1 MQRTDQDYATGYD
14 AETINIPGGPS
25 VVLRRQHGQHSWLEE
40 LASDVRSGLTG
51 DPKELPPKYFYDA
64 RGSALFDAITEL
76 PEYYQ
81 TRTERSILRRIAPG
95 LAQSFRPT
103 SLIEFGSG
111 SADKTR
117 VLLDAMKATGVL
129 RGFGPIDVSETAL
142 LDSARRLMIRYPDLT
157 IEGVIG
163 DFEQPFPL
171 PFHGQPRL
179 LAFLGSTIGNM
190 RSWQAQAFLTT
201 VAEQLSHSDAFLIG
215 FDLVKDVSRI
225 EAAYNDSLG
234 VTREF
239 NLNVLRVLNREL
251 EADFELEG
259 FEHLALYDEP
269 ASRIE
274 MRLVSTRAQTA
285 HLKRLEL
292 DVTLAEGEAIRTEL
306 SHKYTRGSAS
316 RLLARA
322 GLELTG
328 WETDPENLFALGLAR
343 ATTWPK

>member
-1 MQRTDQDYATGYD
+1 MQHAEQTYGLDYD
-14 AETINIPGGPS
+14 AETVAVPDGPPIL
-25 VVLRRQHGQHSWLEE
+25 LRRQHGRHSWLEE
-40 LASDVRSGLTG
+40 LASDVRGGLTG
-51 DPKELPPKYFYDA
+51 HPKELPPKYFYDS
-64 RGSALFDAITEL
+64 RGSALFDEITRL

-81 TRTERSILRRIAPG
+81 TRTERSILRRIAPA
-95 LAQSFRPT
+95 LAESLGPT
-103 SLIEFGSG
+103 ALVEFGSG

-117 VLLDAMKATGVL
+117 VLLDAMRASGSAA
-129 RGFGPIDVSETAL
+129 GFGPIDVSETAL
-142 LDSARRLMIRYPDLT
+142 LQSARRLTSRYPDMK

-171 PFHGQPRL
+171 PFQGRTRL

-190 RSWQAQAFLTT
+190 QSWEAQAFLTT

-251 EADFELEG
+251 DADFDLDG
-259 FEHLALYDEP
+259 FEHLAFYDAA

-274 MRLVSTRAQTA
+274 MQLVATRRQTA
-285 HLKRLEL
+285 RLTRLEL
-292 DVTLAEGEAIRTEL
+292 DVTVAEGESIRTEL
-306 SHKYTRGSAS
+306 SHKYTRESAA
-316 RLLARA
+316 RLVARA
-322 GLELTG
+322 GMELTG
-328 WETDPENLFALGLAR
+328 WETDPQNLFALGLAR
-343 ATTWPK
+343 VG

>member
-14 AETINIPGGPS
+14 AETVHIPGGPPL
-25 VVLRRQHGQHSWLEE
+25 VLRRQHGRHSWLEE
-40 LASDVRSGLTG
+40 LASDVRGGLTG

-64 RGSALFDAITEL
+64 RGSALFDEITEL

-95 LAQSFRPT
+95 LAESLRPT
-103 SLIEFGSG
+103 SLVEFGSG

-117 VLLDAMKATGVL
+117 VLLDAMRATGFL
-129 RGFGPIDVSETAL
+129 GGFGPIDVSETAL
-142 LDSARRLMIRYPDLT
+142 LDSARRLTSRYPELE

-171 PFHGQPRL
+171 PFHGQTRL

-201 VAEQLSHSDAFLIG
+201 VCEQLSPSDAFVIG
-215 FDLVKDVSRI
+215 FDLVKDVGRI
-225 EAAYNDSLG
+225 EAAYNDSRG
-234 VTREF
+234 ITREF

-251 EADFELEG
+251 DGDFELDG
-259 FEHLALYDEP
+259 FEHLAFYDEP

-274 MRLVSTRAQTA
+274 MRLVATRPQTA
-285 HLKRLEL
+285 HLRRLEL

-306 SHKYTRGSAS
+306 SHKYTRESAG
-316 RLLARA
+316 RLVARA

-328 WETDPENLFALGLAR
+328 WETDPDDLFALGVAR
-343 ATTWPK
+343 APG